1 MSTAFMVDN
10 ILQDKDPD
18 HINDLFTSASDS
30 ESEPTSDHKDSL
42 CCDSPPPSYE
52 DHHHHLHHSQDT
64 DELLQSYTVLRGA
77 RGNVIDG
84 RGPVVDED
92 EDDDDHPRNNNEE
105 AILMDNS
112 NDDAI
117 CLDADT
123 DSGGTKLCCGKCG
136 HFQFGNKTI
145 IDNEIQ
151 YEFKCDKCGSCD
163 YIKVVHNS
171 GSIISNSNPLMG
183 NGKTTTMLNMENN
196 LLKDNVVVSSKP
208 VLKFSVSAILGER
221 KDCVKVRNGK
231 FTPFFVTN
239 LKRRMLLAYHEIKK
253 VKISPNGLK
262 SGIVYTFLTLCY
274 DFLNFRR
281 PNNRRLYYYLITF

>member
-18 HINDLFTSASDS
+18 HINDSFTSASDS
-30 ESEPTSDHKDSL
+30 ESEPTSDHKDSI

-52 DHHHHLHHSQDT
+52 DVHHHHHLHHLNPNSPDT
-64 DELLQSYTVLRGA
+64 DDLLQSYTVLRGSHGPNIG
-77 RGNVIDG
+77 RPTIDE
-84 RGPVVDED
+84 DD
-92 EDDDDHPRNNNEE
+92 EDDDDHTRNNNEE
-105 AILMDNS
+105 AIIMESS

-117 CLDADT
+117 CMETDT
-123 DSGGTKLCCGKCG
+123 GTKLCCGKCG

-163 YIKVVHNS
+163 YIKVLHN
-171 GSIISNSNPLMG
+171 GSSNIISNSSPLIG
-183 NGKTTTMLNMENN
+183 HGKTTTMLNMDDN
-196 LLKDNVVVSSKP
+196 LLKENVVSSKP

-231 FTPFFVTN
+231 
-239 LKRRMLLAYHEIKK
+239 
-253 VKISPNGLK
+253 
-262 SGIVYTFLTLCY
+262 
-274 DFLNFRR
+274 
-281 PNNRRLYYYLITF
+281 